1 MVGASDGRKA
11 TPQLSDTGDIEMD
24 ISPKDFG
31 ASFKGFLDQMSA
43 AAPAEEP
50 IFRRRLR
57 EHFEREPNELPTL
70 TEKFPTYDHANLH
83 TAVESE
89 LSGTDCSV
97 ETFGVINPQPYM
109 SATLSMLV
117 APAKSRLMGGGE
129 LSEGPVE
136 YVNIT
141 LADDRVL
148 PCVQNGLFI
157 AKRGGEP
164 LAILISGPAKD
175 FHPMAQVGIQVMARS
190 RDVAERFLASLR
202 TAMRKRNVYRGHVL
216 SLDETRM

>member
-1 MVGASDGRKA
+1 MA
-11 TPQLSDTGDIEMD
+11 
-24 ISPKDFG
+24 ISPEDFG
-31 ASFKGFLDQMSA
+31 ASFKGFLDRMST

-57 EHFEREPNELPTL
+57 EHFEREPNELLTL

-97 ETFGVINPQPYM
+97 ETFGVIKPYRYM

-117 APAKSRLMGGGE
+117 APAKSGLMGNGE

-148 PCVQNGLFI
+148 PCVQSGLFF

-164 LAILISGPAKD
+164 LAILMSGPAEE
-175 FHPMAQVGIQVMARS
+175 FQAQVGIEVMAP
-190 RDVAERFLASLR
+190 A
-202 TAMRKRNVYRGHVL
+202 AM
-216 SLDETRM
+216 